1 MVTKESHELLQRE
14 LKATKEAFENY
25 KKENNKKLLELMK
38 EIDEERKLGVQSN
51 VEIARIRKL
60 AEEQWVGK

>member
-1 MVTKESHELLQRE
+1 MEEIEKLKSSMVTKESHELLQRE

-38 EIDEERKLGVQSN
+38 EVSHIIHIQYLA
-51 VEIARIRKL
+51 IAWLNK
-60 AEEQWVGK
+60 